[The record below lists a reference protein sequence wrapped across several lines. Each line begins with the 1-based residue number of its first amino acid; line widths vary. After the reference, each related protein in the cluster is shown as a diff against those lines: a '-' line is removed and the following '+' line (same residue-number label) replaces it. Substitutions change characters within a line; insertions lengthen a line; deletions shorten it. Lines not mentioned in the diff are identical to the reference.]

1 MSGRSEN
8 QATCYEFLG
17 FDSWP
22 VSESSFIAGQ
32 LIEGTFPWVGLS
44 CWGCQV
50 GGEFKQWPPIRFF
63 GGLSPPALPPPFNC
77 LDYLVLTISKLE
89 SLKFLPTYL
98 ITTCIH
104 SPVKRPVFGF
114 ILFKAPVYLLAR
126 NKLWFL
132 PSPR

>member
-32 LIEGTFPWVGLS
+32 LIEGIFPWVGLS

-63 GGLSPPALPPPFNC
+63 GGLSPPAPPLQLFGLPGV
-77 LDYLVLTISKLE
+77 DYLQAGVFEIPSH
-89 SLKFLPTYL
+89 LPDNDLYTF
-98 ITTCIH
+98 TCETASVWVHALQSVCIFTRQ
-104 SPVKRPVFGF
+104 K
-114 ILFKAPVYLLAR
+114 
-126 NKLWFL
+126 
-132 PSPR
+132 